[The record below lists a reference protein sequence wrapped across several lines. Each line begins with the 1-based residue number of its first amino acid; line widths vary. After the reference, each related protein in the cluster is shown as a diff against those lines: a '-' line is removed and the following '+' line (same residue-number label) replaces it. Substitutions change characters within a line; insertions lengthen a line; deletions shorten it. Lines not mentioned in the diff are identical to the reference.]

1 MRVKWAWRSILNEIK
16 DWFFRRKLKKSK
28 HLEHLNLGSE
38 RRRLR
43 ELGLSLER
51 RDMVVV
57 LRGFEV
63 AVFGVLEINSM
74 NS

>member
-38 RRRLR
+38 RMRLR
-43 ELGLSLER
+43 ELGSE
-51 RDMVVV
+51 M
-57 LRGFEV
+57 GANMCKE
-63 AVFGVLEINSM
+63 
-74 NS
+74 

>member
-1 MRVKWAWRSILNEIK
+1 M
-16 DWFFRRKLKKSK
+16 KKSK

-38 RRRLR
+38 RMRLR

-63 AVFGVLEINSM
+63 TVFGVLEINSM